1 MSSKEGT
8 YQGEGAF
15 LLLIFTN
22 GGGLV
27 ADEINE
33 KKLVAEVV
41 LDANQALSDKKK
53 LSYIAYCTSET
64 Y

>member
-1 MSSKEGT
+1 M
-8 YQGEGAF
+8 
-15 LLLIFTN
+15 LLIFKN

-41 LDANQALSDKKK
+41 LETKEALADKKK

-64 Y
+64 YQTFTLC